1 MDRIYNNV
9 LSVHSVINSGVV
21 VAKDF
26 MIAHC
31 TDNIVVDPPELI
43 HEAETLRLSGSDD
56 APSSLQT

>member
-1 MDRIYNNV
+1 M

-43 HEAETLRLSGSDD
+43 HEAETLRLGGSDA